1 MVRSW
6 TGELA
11 VTVLVWATLLMGLWV
26 AGPAP
31 AHTMPPHEP
40 VEILPEA
47 IEGNER
53 YLERGLIGIASDPS
67 AAEAAID
74 VFDETIPGPA
84 VGT

>member
-11 VTVLVWATLLMGLWV
+11 VTVLIWVTVLMGLWV
-26 AGPAP
+26 IGPAP
-31 AHTMPPHEP
+31 AHTMPSQAP

-53 YLERGLIGIASDPS
+53 YLERGLIGIS
-67 AAEAAID
+67 ADQNGPRAVMEAPVESIH
-74 VFDETIPGPA
+74 GPA
-84 VGT
+84 V